1 MPIRPPQPNVGGTIV
16 ATFLVLPPRELL
28 EHAVTEFAN
37 RILPGLPKPL
47 GLADVLLAHV
57 VAGVDGTDRTY
68 VIYREEL
75 PDSGDAVNVLVE
87 AFGAEPGDRVLE
99 IGPPRNLAAA
109 TVKESYVPHVVSV
122 HPTAR

>member
-1 MPIRPPQPNVGGTIV
+1 M

-28 EHAVTEFAN
+28 EHAVTEFAD
-37 RILPGLPKPL
+37 RLLPGLPKPL

-57 VAGVDGTDRTY
+57 VAGLPRNEQAF

-75 PDSGDAVNVLVE
+75 PDDGDTVRLLQD

-99 IGPPRNLAAA
+99 IGPPRNLAQAA
-109 TVKESYVPHVVSV
+109 VREAFVGESVSAF
-122 HPTAR
+122 PAAR

>member
-1 MPIRPPQPNVGGTIV
+1 V

-37 RILPGLPKPL
+37 RLLPGLPKPL
-47 GLADVLLAHV
+47 GLSDVLLAHV
-57 VAGVDGTDRTY
+57 VASLPAERAY

-75 PDSGDAVNVLVE
+75 PDAGDTVDVLVE

-99 IGPPRNLAAA
+99 IGPPRNLSPAN
-109 TVKESYVPHVVSV
+109 VRESFVPGVVSAL
-122 HPTAR
+122 PLAR